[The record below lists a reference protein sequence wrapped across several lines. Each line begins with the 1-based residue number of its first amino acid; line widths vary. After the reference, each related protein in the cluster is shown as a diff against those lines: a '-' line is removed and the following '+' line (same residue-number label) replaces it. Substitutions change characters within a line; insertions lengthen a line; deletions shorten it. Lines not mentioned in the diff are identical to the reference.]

1 MILSEDFQIDVI
13 IEKLPLFY
21 KDFNNYLKHKQKE
34 KKMRVEDLILM
45 LRTKRDN
52 RLSKRRIS
60 TSSMALEKIWL
71 KKWQSLKKKT
81 KRKGLL

>member
-34 KKMRVEDLILM
+34 KK
-45 LRTKRDN
+45 
-52 RLSKRRIS
+52 
-60 TSSMALEKIWL
+60 
-71 KKWQSLKKKT
+71 
-81 KRKGLL
+81 

>member
-1 MILSEDFQIDVI
+1 
-13 IEKLPLFY
+13 
-21 KDFNNYLKHKQKE
+21 
-34 KKMRVEDLILM
+34 MRVEDLILM